1 MWFLNIRISI
11 AENAD
16 NLHILRRVGPPHPEL
31 FQSRQEK
38 RKKEKRKKRKKNNVN
53 LVSYVHLTMGEKE
66 NKCQKQIGKS
76 PFIDPLL
83 RKGMVGKNAFAHDF
97 VCMMY
102 YTYKE
107 PPYLLVQ
114 APLAY

>member
-31 FQSRQEK
+31 FQSRQGK
-38 RKKEKRKKRKKNNVN
+38 RKKEKKKKRKRKKRKKNNVN

-66 NKCQKQIGKS
+66 NKCQKKLGS
-76 PFIDPLL
+76 LPLL
-83 RKGMVGKNAFAHDF
+83 IH
-97 VCMMY
+97 Y
-102 YTYKE
+102 
-107 PPYLLVQ
+107 
-114 APLAY
+114 